1 MTDQAVADVR
11 AFNRFYTNLIGVL
24 DEGLVDSPFSV
35 TEARV
40 LYELA
45 HRDAA
50 DPADPP
56 EVADLRRDLDV
67 DSGYLSRIL
76 ARFEESGLVRKQPST
91 TDARKRVIAL
101 TAQGR
106 KAFAQLDGNTVDQI
120 SGLLAD
126 VPDADVRRLT
136 GAMATIR
143 QVLGRAPKAD
153 AYLFRPLVPGDL
165 GWVIARHGARYAQEY
180 GWDQTFEALV
190 AKILADY
197 AAEPDPRQGGW
208 IAEVDGEPVG
218 CVFCTRKDEHT
229 AQLRLLLVEPAARG
243 MGIGG
248 RLVDQCL
255 RFAKDAGYHEIMLW
269 TNDVLADA
277 RRIYQRAG
285 FELEHEAPHHS
296 FGKDLVEQVWRRAL

>member
-1 MTDQAVADVR
+1 MTTEAIADVR

-45 HRDAA
+45 HGE
-50 DPADPP
+50 PT
-56 EVADLRRDLDV
+56 EVAELRRLLDV

-76 ARFEESGLVRKQPST
+76 ARFEESGLVHKQPST

-101 TAQGR
+101 TPRGR
-106 KAFAQLDGNTVDQI
+106 KEFAQLNDNTVDQI
-120 SGLLAD
+120 SGLLTD
-126 VPDADVRRLT
+126 LPEADVRRLT

-143 QVLGRAPKAD
+143 QILEHTPRPDSYVL
-153 AYLFRPLVPGDL
+153 RPLVAGDL

-190 AKILADY
+190 ARILADY
-197 AAEPDPRQGGW
+197 AAEPDPAHQGGW

-218 CVFCTRKDEHT
+218 CIFCTRKDEQT

-243 MGIGG
+243 MGIGS

-255 RFAKDAGYHEIMLW
+255 RFAKDAGYREIMLW

-296 FGKDLVEQVWRRAL
+296 FGKDLVEQVWRRPL

>member
-1 MTDQAVADVR
+1 VTDQAIAEVR

-45 HRDAA
+45 HGA
-50 DPADPP
+50 PT
-56 EVADLRRDLDV
+56 EVAELRRVLDV

-91 TDARKRVIAL
+91 SDARKRVIAL

-106 KAFAQLDGNTVDQI
+106 KAFAALDDNTVDQI
-120 SGLLAD
+120 SGLLD
-126 VPDADVRRLT
+126 GVTEVDARRLT
-136 GAMATIR
+136 AAMATIR
-143 QVLGRAPKAD
+143 EVLERRPKAESS
-153 AYLFRPLVPGDL
+153 LFRPLLPGDL
-165 GWVIARHGARYAQEY
+165 GWVVARHGARYAQEY

-197 AAEPDPRQGGW
+197 AADPDPRQAGW

-218 CVFCTRKDEHT
+218 CIFCTRKDEDT

-243 MGIGG
+243 TGIGG

-255 RFAKDAGYHEIMLW
+255 RFARDAGYREIMLW

-296 FGKDLVEQVWRRAL
+296 FGKDLVEQVWRRPLR

>member
-1 MTDQAVADVR
+1 MTDQAIADVR

-45 HRDAA
+45 HGE
-50 DPADPP
+50 PT
-56 EVADLRRDLDV
+56 EVAELRRLLEV

-76 ARFEESGLVRKQPST
+76 ARFEESGLVHKQPST

-101 TAQGR
+101 TTRGR
-106 KAFAQLDGNTVDQI
+106 KAFAQLDDNTVDQI
-120 SGLLAD
+120 AGLLAD
-126 VPDADVRRLT
+126 LPEAEVRRLT
-136 GAMATIR
+136 GAMTTIR
-143 QVLGRAPKAD
+143 QVLERTPRPES
-153 AYLFRPLVPGDL
+153 YVLRPLVAGDL

-190 AKILADY
+190 ARILADY
-197 AAEPDPRQGGW
+197 AAEPDPAHQAGW

-248 RLVDQCL
+248 RLVEQCL
-255 RFAKDAGYHEIMLW
+255 RFAKDAGYREIMLW

-296 FGKDLVEQVWRRAL
+296 FGKDLVEQVWRRPL

>member
-1 MTDQAVADVR
+1 VTEQAVAEVR

-24 DEGLVDSPFSV
+24 DEGLVESPFSV

-45 HRDAA
+45 HGEAI
-50 DPADPP
+50 
-56 EVADLRRDLDV
+56 EVAQLRRLLDV

-76 ARFEESGLVRKQPST
+76 ARFEESGLVHKQPST
-91 TDARKRVIAL
+91 TDARKRVIGL
-101 TAQGR
+101 TARGR
-106 KAFAQLDGNTVDQI
+106 QAFAQLNDNTVDQI
-120 SGLLAD
+120 AGLLAD
-126 VPDADVRRLT
+126 VTEADVRRLT

-143 QVLGRAPKAD
+143 EVLERTPASSS
-153 AYLFRPLVPGDL
+153 YVLRPLVAGDL
-165 GWVIARHGARYAQEY
+165 GWVIARHGARYAREH

-190 AKILADY
+190 ARILADF
-197 AAEPDPRQGGW
+197 AGSPDPAREAGW
-208 IAEVDGEPVG
+208 IAEVDGEAVG
-218 CVFCTRKDEHT
+218 CVFCTRKDERT
-229 AQLRLLLVEPAARG
+229 AQLRLLLVEPPARG

-255 RFAKDAGYHEIMLW
+255 RFAEDAGYREIMLW

-285 FELEHEAPHHS
+285 FVLEHEAPHHS
-296 FGKDLVEQVWRRAL
+296 FGKDLVEQVWRRSL

>member
-1 MTDQAVADVR
+1 VTEQAVADVR

-45 HRDAA
+45 HGA
-50 DPADPP
+50 PT
-56 EVADLRRDLDV
+56 EVAALRRVLDV

-76 ARFEESGLVRKQPST
+76 ARFEESGIVRKQPST

-101 TAQGR
+101 TARGR
-106 KAFAQLDGNTVDQI
+106 KAFAQLNDNTVDQI

-126 VPDADVRRLT
+126 VPEADVRRLT

-143 QVLGRAPKAD
+143 QVLERAPRPD
-153 AYLFRPLVPGDL
+153 SYVLRPLGPGDL

-190 AKILADY
+190 ARILADF
-197 AAEPDPRQGGW
+197 AAEPDPARQAGW

-243 MGIGG
+243 MGIGA
-248 RLVDQCL
+248 RLVEQCL
-255 RFAKDAGYHEIMLW
+255 RFAKDAGYRDIVLW